1 MLRIL
6 SQVIIKDHRLALLV
20 LNDLHA
26 PGLAFNVEAAT
37 DADPLDVDL
46 SVLVLAIEL
55 QVAIH
60 LVINLILVLVV
71 IERQLVTFDF
81 DTLHVDTVL
90 DVTSFPDSLNLSV
103 D

>member
-1 MLRIL
+1 MLRFL
-6 SQVIIKDHRLALLV
+6 SQVIIEDHGLALLV

-26 PGLAFNVEAAT
+26 PGCAFNVKAAT
-37 DADPLDVDL
+37 DTDPLNVDL
-46 SVLVLAIEL
+46 SMLVLAVEL

-60 LVINLILVLVV
+60 LVINLIFVLVV
-71 IERQLVTFDF
+71 VKWELVTFNF
-81 DTLHVDTVL
+81 DTLNVDTVL